1 MWRGSSEWRL
11 CLFLLTLR
19 GLDVNISMV
28 IFGECRD
35 PRAREYV
42 NATTAA
48 LLTPYLITPPP
59 SQIDGLTTLDAFPG
73 IRTFSYHKK
82 RFSMT

>member
-35 PRAREYV
+35 PSPRVCERYHSCSADAIFDY
-42 NATTAA
+42 
-48 LLTPYLITPPP
+48 PPP